1 MSQENVDVARGA
13 MDAWNRGDLEA
24 WLATGHP
31 DIEWISAVVAE
42 VEGAERVYRGLAE
55 MRRFWDEWHSVWDL
69 TIEIS
74 EARDL
79 GDTVVLLGR
88 MRTRGRAS
96 GVPLERPVAYVS
108 EFEGGLIRKI
118 RAYRDPEEALEAV
131 GLRE

>member
-1 MSQENVDVARGA
+1 MSKENVDVARGA
-13 MDAWNRGDLEA
+13 MEAWNRGDLEA

-31 DIEWISAVVAE
+31 DIEFISSVVAE

-55 MRRFWDEWHSVWDL
+55 MRGFWDEWHSVWDA

-74 EARDL
+74 EVRDL

-96 GVPLERPVAYVS
+96 GVPLERPVTYVS
-108 EFEGGLIRKI
+108 EFEGGLIRKL
-118 RAYRDPEEALEAV
+118 RAYRDAEEALEAV